1 MDQSF
6 AEGGEQQM
14 NSELCLPSMEG
25 SVFDWGR

>member
-14 NSELCLPSMEG
+14 NSELCLPFVEESM
-25 SVFDWGR
+25 FDWGR